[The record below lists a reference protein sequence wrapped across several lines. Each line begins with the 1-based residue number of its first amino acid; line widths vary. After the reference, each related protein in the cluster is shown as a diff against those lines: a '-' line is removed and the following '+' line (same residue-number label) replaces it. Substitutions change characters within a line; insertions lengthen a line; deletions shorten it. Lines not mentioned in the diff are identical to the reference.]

1 MGIHTTDTYI
11 QNTHFPSSK
20 GLPKYSPTWRQIYS
34 PRNIWWCLEIV
45 EFVVVEFFFILKTG
59 SYSVAQAGLELMVIL
74 MLNLPN
80 SGITNMNSYAWLTL
94 FYWNKFILRQFLVY
108 KKTVKVIQRILM
120 MHTSPL
126 ILFTQNICDN
136 WNNNNILLFLKS
148 MFYSDL
154 SFYLQFSFLSQDP
167 IYDMSFLIYYSWYY
181 I

>member
-1 MGIHTTDTYI
+1 MFGDC
-11 QNTHFPSSK
+11 
-20 GLPKYSPTWRQIYS
+20 GVCCCW
-34 PRNIWWCLEIV
+34 V
-45 EFVVVEFFFILKTG
+45 FFILKTG